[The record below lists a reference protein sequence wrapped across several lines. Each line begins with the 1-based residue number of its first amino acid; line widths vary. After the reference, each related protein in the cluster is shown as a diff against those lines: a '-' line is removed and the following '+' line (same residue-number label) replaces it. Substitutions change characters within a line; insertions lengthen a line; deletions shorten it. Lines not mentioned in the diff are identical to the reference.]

1 MGKANFLSRF
11 CLIKRTHYT
20 NLQSDCYSFDSFEM
34 EYLQRVN
41 EPSQNTAK
49 ADKIPRRTE
58 PRKVAY
64 TMQES
69 GNPTPMSASY
79 YNAHLSIYL
88 TFMIV
93 PLAGSS

>member
-1 MGKANFLSRF
+1 LGSL
-11 CLIKRTHYT
+11 LIKSSIE
-20 NLQSDCYSFDSFEM
+20 LVELAVD
-34 EYLQRVN
+34 QRVDQLVDYVELFGSL
-41 EPSQNTAK
+41 EPSQNTTK
-49 ADKIPRRTE
+49 VDKIPLRTD
-58 PRKVAY
+58 PRKAAY

-79 YNAHLSIYL
+79 YNAHMSIYL